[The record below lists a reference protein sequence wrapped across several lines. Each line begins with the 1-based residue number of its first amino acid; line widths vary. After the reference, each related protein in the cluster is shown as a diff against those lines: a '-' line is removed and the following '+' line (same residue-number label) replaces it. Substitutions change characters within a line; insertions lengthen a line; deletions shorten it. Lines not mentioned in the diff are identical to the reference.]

1 MLIQHQLSFA
11 SARRELAVLSKYIN
25 DHDFFGERD
34 IVRVLKASP
43 NLTVLIGTLARGM
56 ILADAFKY
64 EFRIQGVVSAD
75 LILRSRG
82 RDRVVLVEFEGGR
95 PGSIFSRRASNQL
108 REWSREIEHATGQI
122 IDWSW
127 ALADVAKSKVLAS
140 NLGVETLDVQ
150 YLVICGRDAALDS
163 ELLRQRFTYRH
174 SRLNIAG
181 SSVVFLTYDGFLRE
195 VSHALTEFRTEGVP

>member
-1 MLIQHQLSFA
+1 MLTQHQLSLT
-11 SARRELAVLSKYIN
+11 SARRELAALSKYLK
-25 DHDFFGERD
+25 DHEFFSERD
-34 IVRVLKASP
+34 VVSVLKASP

-56 ILADAFKY
+56 ILADAYKY

-75 LILRSRG
+75 LILRGRG
-82 RDRVVLVEFEGGR
+82 RDRIVLVEFEGGR
-95 PGSIFSRRASNQL
+95 HGSIFSRRTTNQL
-108 REWSREIEHATGQI
+108 REWSREMDHATGQI

-127 ALADVAKSKVLAS
+127 ALSDVAKSTVLAN

-150 YLVICGRDAALDS
+150 YLVICGRDSTLDS

-181 SSVVFLTYDGFLRE
+181 SSVVFLTYDGLLRE
-195 VSHALTEFRTEGVP
+195 VSHALTEFRTEGVS